1 MSKTENQALF
11 SNRRKELIDR
21 QLSNSE
27 AQDKAILMLSSSGLA
42 ISISLIR
49 FVVKLETATHTWLLY
64 GSWFLFALA
73 AIFTIL
79 SYLVG
84 QKAIDDSIEVS
95 YKYYI
100 EDNDEYENITPKLA
114 IINDWINISSSIIFI
129 GAVVFIVIFTTI
141 NVHKEECPMA
151 KDQRSKVTIQE
162 SAKVPTMEKKSAKV
176 PKQEPKSKPKS
187 ESNKK

>member
-27 AQDKAILMLSSSGLA
+27 AQDKAILMLSSGGLA

-49 FVVKLETATHTWLLY
+49 FVVDLETATHTWLLY

-84 QKAIDDSIEVS
+84 QKAIDESIKVS

-100 EDNDEYENITPKLA
+100 EDNDEYENITPKSA
-114 IINDWINISSSIIFI
+114 IINDWINILSSVIFI
-129 GAVVFIVIFTTI
+129 GAVFFIVTFTTI
-141 NVHKEECPMA
+141 NVRKEECPMA
-151 KDQRSKVTIQE
+151 NDQRTKVTIQE

-176 PKQEPKSKPKS
+176 PKQEPKSKPES